1 MLDLL
6 GVQMLVLNH
15 KKEVYINITVKRQNI
30 NEKSLRKILITQN
43 LQREKI
49 SQNHA
54 CINVSSL
61 NLNLVVHT
69 CL

>member
-15 KKEVYINITVKRQNI
+15 KKFYINITVKRQNI